1 MPASTRKREFPNPRD
16 PVTCNH
22 EFTPE
27 VVQAKAIDWGVRV
40 DAYLV
45 DASRVGQRYAARVF
59 NDLSGASA
67 DGMTVATP
75 PLELVEARSG
85 FKLMRSLSGCDYYV
99 IVCEQQAGEQR

>member
-1 MPASTRKREFPNPRD
+1 MTSNQKL
-16 PVTCNH
+16 
-22 EFTPE
+22 TPE

-45 DASRVGQRYAARVF
+45 DASKVGQRYAAKVF
-59 NDLSGASA
+59 SDLSGVSA

-75 PLELVEARSG
+75 PLELVEARSE
-85 FKLMRSLSGCDYYV
+85 FKLMRSLSGGDYYV

>member
-1 MPASTRKREFPNPRD
+1 MSASTPKGESRD
-16 PVTCNH
+16 LGNLVTYNR

-27 VVQAKAIDWGVRV
+27 VIQATTIDWGVTV

-45 DASRVGQRYAARVF
+45 DAARVGQRYAARVF
-59 NDLSGASA
+59 SDLSGVSA

-85 FKLMRSLSGCDYYV
+85 FKLMRSLSGGDYYV